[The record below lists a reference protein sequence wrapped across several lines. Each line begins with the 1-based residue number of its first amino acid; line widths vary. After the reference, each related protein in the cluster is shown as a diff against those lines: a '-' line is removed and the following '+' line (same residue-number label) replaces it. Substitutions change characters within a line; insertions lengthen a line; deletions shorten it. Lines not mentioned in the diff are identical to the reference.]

1 MLFTHD
7 TEVSL
12 HTAAALVNT
21 AQADAGDQLRTVAD
35 LQEFV
40 REWGW
45 SGRFDWTVTELEQV
59 RALRPR
65 LARLWSGHEE
75 AVVAEINAL
84 LREAKALPQLV
95 KHDQLDYHVHA
106 TEPDAPLAVR
116 MAVEAALAVGDIIR
130 INELPRLRVCAA
142 DDCRDL
148 LVDLSKN
155 RSRRFCEVTCANR
168 TNVAAFRARRAA
180 RS

>member
-7 TEVSL
+7 TEMSL
-12 HTAAALVNT
+12 QSAAALVNT
-21 AQADAGDQLRTVAD
+21 AHADAGDELSTVAD

-40 REWGW
+40 RTWGW
-45 SGRFDWTVTELEQV
+45 SGRFDWTVAELEQV

-65 LARLWSGHEE
+65 LARLWNGDEE
-75 AVVAEINAL
+75 SVVAEINAL

-142 DDCRDL
+142 DDCCDL
-148 LVDLSKN
+148 LIDLSKN

-180 RS
+180 RT